1 MFVGEVKSVFE
12 QPSLEISWKIFFQ
25 TLAIEIGAAS
35 FNLPLGVYSP
45 DLWLTNEQIAIATE
59 SYDHAK
65 KTKGQS
71 IRYQEAADQGD
82 FPILCIKGFPLP
94 NRYTVRL
101 FAPRNKTHIYPKFYW
116 ASFAEGESKRLCL
129 LEGNKYWYLQDYQST
144 KSAQDLTTPMRD
156 SELIMKAL
164 DAPRAKSFEL
174 GNTSDLVGL
183 QSEAITEF

>member
-1 MFVGEVKSVFE
+1 MFVGAVKSVFE

-82 FPILCIKGFPLP
+82 FPILCIKGFPMP

-101 FAPRNKTHIYPKFYW
+101 FAPRNQTHIYPKFYW
-116 ASFAEGESKRLCL
+116 ASFAEGESKKLCL

-144 KSAQDLTTPMRD
+144 KSAQALSTPMRD

-164 DAPRAKSFEL
+164 DASRTESFEL